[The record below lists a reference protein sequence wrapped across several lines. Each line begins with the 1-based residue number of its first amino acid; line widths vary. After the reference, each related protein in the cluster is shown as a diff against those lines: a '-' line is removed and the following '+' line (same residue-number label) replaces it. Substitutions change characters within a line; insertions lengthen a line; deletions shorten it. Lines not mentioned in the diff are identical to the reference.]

1 MSCDEIE
8 TREQSLEEARPK
20 SFLSRGEFLHI
31 ATYCQGGLLVVT
43 IMLAWLAGI
52 DLLAQLRFTPA
63 AVMWGVSATL
73 PMLLL
78 FAITHRYPVGPFR
91 GVKDFLSETIGPTLT
106 RCHWLDLVFL
116 SLMAGLSEELFFRG
130 VAQTWLTATCGITA
144 ALILSNVLFGLAHSV
159 SAIYVVLAGLL
170 GMYLAAV
177 FTITG
182 EANLVP
188 PILCHALYDFVALS
202 VYRTEAMSAEATD
215 KSDTSRRQ

>member
-1 MSCDEIE
+1 MSSDELE
-8 TREQSLEEARPK
+8 TREPSPEEVGPK
-20 SFLSRGEFLHI
+20 AFLGRSEFLRI
-31 ATYCQGGLLVVT
+31 ATFCQGGLLVVT
-43 IMLAWLAGI
+43 IMLALLAGI
-52 DLLAQLRFTPA
+52 DLLAQFRFTSA
-63 AVMWGVSATL
+63 AALWGVGATL

-78 FAITHRYPVGPFR
+78 FAVTHRFPFGPFR
-91 GVKDFLSETIGPTLT
+91 GVKDFLSESIGPTLT
-106 RCHWLDLVFL
+106 RCHWLDLAFL

-144 ALILSNVLFGLAHSV
+144 ALIVSNVLFGLAHSV
-159 SAIYVVLAGLL
+159 SVFYVVLAGLL

-202 VYRTEAMSAEATD
+202 VYRAEAMSNE
-215 KSDTSRRQ
+215 R

>member
-1 MSCDEIE
+1 
-8 TREQSLEEARPK
+8 
-20 SFLSRGEFLHI
+20 
-31 ATYCQGGLLVVT
+31 
-43 IMLAWLAGI
+43 
-52 DLLAQLRFTPA
+52 
-63 AVMWGVSATL
+63 
-73 PMLLL
+73 MLLL
-78 FAITHRYPVGPFR
+78 FAVTHRFPVGPFR

-144 ALILSNVLFGLAHSV
+144 ALIVSNVLFGLAHSV
-159 SAIYVVLAGLL
+159 SVFYVVLAGLL

-188 PILCHALYDFVALS
+188 PILCHALYDFVALV
-202 VYRTEAMSAEATD
+202 VYRAEARNEPREI
-215 KSDTSRRQ
+215 SEADTSRG